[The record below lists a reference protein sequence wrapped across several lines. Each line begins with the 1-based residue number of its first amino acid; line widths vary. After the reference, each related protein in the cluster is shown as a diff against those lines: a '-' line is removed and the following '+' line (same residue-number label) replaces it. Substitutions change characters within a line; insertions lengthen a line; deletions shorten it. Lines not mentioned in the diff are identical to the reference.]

1 MKQTLVLAL
10 QNPWNTLH
18 SKTMTS
24 YMNNHKF
31 ISQFYQYCFPP
42 IVFFFTWIVSFQCSQ
57 LIKGLPYLLSKLPI
71 LTCMPIKFQSL
82 PKTSYYKFIDYWL
95 LFSLNMLVF
104 TMAFHTYLASVVAQ
118 ARNKEIRVFGKDK
131 KERAKLPRTQVNTNL
146 NAFDDT

>member
-1 MKQTLVLAL
+1 
-10 QNPWNTLH
+10 
-18 SKTMTS
+18 
-24 YMNNHKF
+24 
-31 ISQFYQYCFPP
+31 
-42 IVFFFTWIVSFQCSQ
+42 
-57 LIKGLPYLLSKLPI
+57 
-71 LTCMPIKFQSL
+71 MPIKFQSL